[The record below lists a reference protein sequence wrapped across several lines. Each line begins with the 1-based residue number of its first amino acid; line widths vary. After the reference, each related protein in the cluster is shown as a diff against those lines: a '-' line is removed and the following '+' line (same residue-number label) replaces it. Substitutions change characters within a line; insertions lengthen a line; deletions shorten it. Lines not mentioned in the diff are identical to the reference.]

1 LSALDPGGHI
11 DRPAW
16 LVQRRSLV
24 PRLVGSMIIAVL
36 RVLGQDLPKMPFAVD
51 QQVAGTLAP

>member
-24 PRLVGSMIIAVL
+24 PRLVGPVIIVVP
-36 RVLGQDLPKMPFAVD
+36 RVLGQDLPEMPFAVD
-51 QQVAGTLAP
+51 QQVAGALAP